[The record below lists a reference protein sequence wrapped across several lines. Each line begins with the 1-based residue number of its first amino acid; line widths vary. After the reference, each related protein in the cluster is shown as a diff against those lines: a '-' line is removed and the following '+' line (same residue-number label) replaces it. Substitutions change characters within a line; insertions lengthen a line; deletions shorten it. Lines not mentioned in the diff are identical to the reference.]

1 MSVGSALPPLVDAGA
16 DILETC
22 PVGVQGLKVWS
33 EDTNELWREI
43 QRLPELHL
51 TCAQRLR

>member
-16 DILETC
+16 DILKTR

-51 TCAQRLR
+51 TLAQRLR